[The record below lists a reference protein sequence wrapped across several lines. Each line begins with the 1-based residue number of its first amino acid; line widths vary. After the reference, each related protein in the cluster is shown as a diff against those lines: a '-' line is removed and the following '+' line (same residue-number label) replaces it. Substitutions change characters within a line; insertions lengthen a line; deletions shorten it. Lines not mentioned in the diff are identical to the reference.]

1 MMPEYFRGGLVA
13 QQNDID
19 NQLATR
25 GRNERA
31 LVFLI
36 IGVQLCITVP
46 LANLL
51 NIWIDEAYTLFTTSG
66 SFMSTMKGAREFE
79 MQPPVYFA
87 ELWMWRQLSESIT
100 LARLNSVIAAA
111 AAVWFVYLAARRW
124 IKNVPPVY
132 VAGLYAVNAYLLWA
146 AVEIRPY
153 SFVQLFCALLLVL
166 FYDGF
171 YAEKP
176 KRVSQVLYAVTA
188 LTALYTYYFL
198 GFVLVAMA
206 ASLLIDRRW
215 KRLGVYVA
223 WMAGVGAFFIPELLY
238 VRGHVETVAAIKE
251 APTGILRAAEYVA
264 GHVFSL
270 PFALPPLPKTV
281 RWVVGTLL
289 ALVVALSLFVMRKR
303 ATPETRALWA
313 ILLVLGTCYG
323 VVVRSIMRED
333 DLTERH
339 LMIMIIPSALAL
351 FSVTGLYAARTR
363 RLVIAGFATLWIGF
377 NAYAVYW
384 MFNPMAKS
392 GDYKRVAAY
401 LEEHQRPGAAIAIAT
416 SHAAL
421 PFRHYYRGSGMV
433 YPLPFEDNYD
443 RYVIERWQF
452 QSPEHVRASIAPAV
466 SKDGILWLFTD
477 RGADAAYFGVDL
489 NFEYLEEVLAE
500 DFDLV
505 SEQNFF
511 NAKVRQFRVHT
522 KADYPAEMTST
533 PSTAQP
539 SGGVSEATMREGA
552 AVSATTPPA
561 PTRRGGPPP
570 VRDAATT
577 GVFGS
582 APAGAGA
589 HPSNGSVG
597 QPGRGPR

>member
-1 MMPEYFRGGLVA
+1 MIRH
-13 QQNDID
+13 DTID
-19 NQLATR
+19 NQPATR
-25 GRNERA
+25 VRNER
-31 LVFLI
+31 VFVFGI
-36 IGVQLCITVP
+36 IGLQLCLTVP

-66 SFMSTMKGAREFE
+66 SFASTMKGAREFE

-87 ELWMWRQLSESIT
+87 ELWFWRQMSESIT
-100 LARLNSVIAAA
+100 LARFNSVLAAA

-124 IKNVPPVY
+124 LTNVSPVY
-132 VAGLYAVNAYLLWA
+132 VAGLYAINAYLLWA

-176 KRVSQVLYAVTA
+176 KRISQVLYAFTA
-188 LTALYTYYFL
+188 LAALYTYYFL
-198 GFVLVAMA
+198 GFILVAMA
-206 ASLLIDRRW
+206 AALLIERRW

-223 WMAGVGAFFIPELLY
+223 WMAGVGVFFIPELLY

-251 APTGILRAAEYVA
+251 APTGVLRAIEYVA

-270 PFALPPLPKTV
+270 PFALPPLPKVV
-281 RWVVGTLL
+281 RWIVGTFL

-351 FSVTGLYAARTR
+351 LSITGLYKGEAR
-363 RLVIAGFATLWIGF
+363 RLVIAGFTTLWFGF

-401 LEEHQRPGAAIAIAT
+401 LEDHQRPGDAIAIAT

-421 PFRHYYRGSGMV
+421 PFRHYYRGSGAV

-452 QSPEHVRASIAPAV
+452 QSPAHVRASIAPAV

-477 RGADAAYFGVDL
+477 RGPDAEYFGLDL
-489 NFEYLEEVLAE
+489 NFEYLEEVLSE
-500 DFDLV
+500 DFELV
-505 SEQNFF
+505 SEKDFF
-511 NAKVRQFRVHT
+511 NAKVRQFRARAKVT
-522 KADYPAEMTST
+522 YPAEMTST
-533 PSTAQP
+533 PSGTQTNN
-539 SGGVSEATMREGA
+539 SGVSKATLRDGA
-552 AVSATTPPA
+552 AVSATVAPPA
-561 PTRRGGPPP
+561 ASSTRRSGPP
-570 VRDAATT
+570 VRDTAT

-582 APAGAGA
+582 APGGGAG
-589 HPSNGSVG
+589 HPGSG
-597 QPGRGPR
+597 PAGSGPR

>member
-1 MMPEYFRGGLVA
+1 MIQHDA
-13 QQNDID
+13 ID

-31 LVFLI
+31 LVFAI
-36 IGVQLCITVP
+36 IGLQLCVTVP

-66 SFMSTMKGAREFE
+66 SFTSTMKGAREFE

-87 ELWMWRQLSESIT
+87 ELWFWRQMSESIT

-124 IKNVPPVY
+124 LKGVSPVY
-132 VAGLYAVNAYLLWA
+132 VAGLYAINAYLLWA

-171 YAEKP
+171 YTERP
-176 KRVSQVLYAVTA
+176 KRISQVLYAVTA
-188 LTALYTYYFL
+188 LVALYTYYFL

-206 ASLLIDRRW
+206 ASLLIERRW

-223 WMAGVGAFFIPELLY
+223 WMAGVGMFFIPELLY

-251 APTGILRAAEYVA
+251 APTGILRAVEYVA

-270 PFALPPLPKTV
+270 PFALPPLPKFV
-281 RWVVGTLL
+281 RWVVGTAL
-289 ALVVALSLFVMRKR
+289 ALTVALSLFVLRKR
-303 ATPETRALWA
+303 ANPETRALWA
-313 ILLVLGTCYG
+313 VLLVLGACYG

-339 LMIMIIPSALAL
+339 LMIMIIPSTLAL
-351 FSVTGLYAARTR
+351 LSIIGLYKGEAR
-363 RLVIAGFATLWIGF
+363 RLVIAGFATLWLGF

-401 LEEHQRPGAAIAIAT
+401 LEENQRAGDAIAIAT

-421 PFRHYYRGSGMV
+421 PFRHYYRGSGEV

-452 QSPEHVRASIAPAV
+452 QSTEHVRASIAPAV
-466 SKDGILWLFTD
+466 SADGILWLFTD
-477 RGADAAYFGVDL
+477 RGPDAEYFGVDL
-489 NFEYLEEVLAE
+489 NFEYLEEVLVR
-500 DFDLV
+500 DFELV
-505 SEQNFF
+505 SERDFF
-511 NAKVRQFRVHT
+511 NAKIRQFRMRPKT
-522 KADYPAEMTST
+522 TYPAEMTST
-533 PSTAQP
+533 PTSTQTDQTS
-539 SGGVSEATMREGA
+539 SGTVSEATLRDGT
-552 AVSATTPPA
+552 AVSATVAPPPA

-570 VRDAATT
+570 ARDTAT

-582 APAGAGA
+582 APAGGSGR
-589 HPSNGSVG
+589 PGNGPGGPGSN
-597 QPGRGPR
+597 